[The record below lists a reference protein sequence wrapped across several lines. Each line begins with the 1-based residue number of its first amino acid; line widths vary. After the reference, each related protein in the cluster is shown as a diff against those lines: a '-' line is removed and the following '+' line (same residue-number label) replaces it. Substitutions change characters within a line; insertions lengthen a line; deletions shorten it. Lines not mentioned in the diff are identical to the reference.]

1 MTSEEYEIFARGKV
15 VAICEA
21 MLGEEIGIIAG
32 SRRLKSLGHE
42 LLDDH
47 DKDFRTFV
55 GIDSQ
60 TDHLPVD
67 RERRNWS
74 KEALAG
80 KDKEIADAEAFHR
93 DAALAACKKLID
105 RFDIHRDL

>member
-1 MTSEEYEIFARGKV
+1 MTSEEYLIFTRGKV

-32 SRRLKSLGHE
+32 SRRLQNLGHE

-47 DKDFRTFV
+47 DEDLLTFV
-55 GIDSQ
+55 AIDSQ

-67 RERRNWS
+67 YERQNWS
-74 KEALAG
+74 KEALAE
-80 KDKEIADAEAFHR
+80 KDKEIAEAETFHR
-93 DAALAACKKLID
+93 DAALAACKRLIE